1 MVSLSKL
8 LHVAGEELA
17 LDARRL
23 AAGVASRAL
32 PQNSFSRTR
41 TMLMRSLG
49 LRIGATSLIAGPVH
63 ITGSGSAQDLL
74 TIGDG
79 CYITGPLHID
89 LSAPVRIGARVY
101 LGYEVSL
108 LTVHHELGGT
118 VQRCG
123 RRIYRPICIE
133 DGVWIGSRAVVLPGV
148 HVGEGSVIAAGAVV
162 HRDVPANVLVGGVPA
177 RVMRALESPVAGVA
191 GEVQPERLAPL
202 LSAVRSH
209 A

>member
-8 LHVAGEELA
+8 LHVASEELA
-17 LDARRL
+17 FDARRL
-23 AAGVASRAL
+23 AAGVVSRAL

-49 LRIGATSLIAGPVH
+49 LQIGPTTLIAGPVH

-74 TIGDG
+74 SIGHG

-108 LTVHHELGGT
+108 LTVHHALGGT
-118 VQRCG
+118 AQRCG

-148 HVGEGSVIAAGAVV
+148 HVGRGSVIAAGAVV

-177 RVMRALESPVAGVA
+177 RVMRALESPVT